1 MPIHTIFTEIALV
14 LALAAGVGLLGLV
27 LRQPLLVAFLAVGI
41 VAGPA
46 VLGLVQSG
54 DYILLLAELG
64 VAVLLFVVGL
74 KLDVSMVRTMGAVAV
89 ATGLGQVLFTSV
101 FGFLICLALGMAP
114 LTALYV
120 AVALTF
126 SSTIIIVKLLSDKRE
141 VDALHGR
148 IALGFLIVQ
157 DLAVV
162 FAMIALST
170 LGVGAQAEG
179 RGVWETVARVAAGG
193 ALLLVA
199 MALFIRF
206 AAERVLRLVARVPEL
221 MVTFAIAWAV
231 GLAAL
236 TDLAGFGK
244 EVGGLLAGV
253 GFASTSFRDAV
264 ASRLGPLRDFL
275 LLFFFVGLGLQLDL
289 SSLGAQVPTALVLSA
304 FVLIGNPLIVMVIM
318 GLMGYRKRTGFL
330 AGLTVA
336 QISEFSLIFMAM
348 GLSLGHVGGEAMGLV
363 TLVGMVTI
371 TLSTYM
377 ILYSQQL
384 YTRVEPLLG
393 VFEKQVAH
401 REVVEG
407 TEDSLDARCE
417 VVMVGLGRYGTAL
430 AAGLEEHGMKVLGI
444 DADPEAVRSW
454 KQRGH
459 PALYGDA
466 SDPGL
471 VNDLPLASVRWVV
484 IAIPPHPMGL
494 SHADPRRALIHA
506 LRERRGTFE
515 IGVIARD
522 SDEARDLQRLGAHLV
537 LQPFPDAAVR
547 AVERIVGREMRI
559 PSVGVVGG

>member
-1 MPIHTIFTEIALV
+1 MPDQHLFIEVALI

-27 LRQPLLVAFLAVGI
+27 LRQPLIVAFLAVGVI
-41 VAGPA
+41 AGPA
-46 VLGLVQSG
+46 GLALVQSEE
-54 DYILLLAELG
+54 YILLLSEIG

-74 KLDVSMVRTMGAVAV
+74 KLDVSMVRTLGVVAV
-89 ATGLGQVLFTSV
+89 ATGAGQVLFTSV
-101 FGFLICLALGMAP
+101 FGYLICLALGMDP

-141 VDALHGR
+141 VDSLHGR

-157 DLAVV
+157 DLVVV

-179 RGVWETVARVAAGG
+179 RPVWETLARVAGGG
-193 ALLLVA
+193 AVLVA
-199 MALFIRF
+199 ALALFIHY
-206 AAERVLRLVARVPEL
+206 AAERLLRLVARVPEL

-231 GLAAL
+231 GLAGL
-236 TDLAGFGK
+236 TDLLGFGK

-289 SSLGAQVPTALVLSA
+289 SLLGAQVPSALLLSV
-304 FVLIGNPLIVMVIM
+304 FVLIGNPLIVLVIM

-336 QISEFSLIFMAM
+336 QISEFSLILMAM
-348 GLSLGHVGGEAMGLV
+348 GLTLGHVSGEAMGLV
-363 TLVGMVTI
+363 TLVGMITI

-377 ILYSQQL
+377 ILYSQRL
-384 YTRVEPLLG
+384 HAWLEPVLG
-393 VFEKQVAH
+393 VFEKRVAH

-407 TEDSLDARCE
+407 TEDSAGARCQ
-417 VVMVGLGRYGTAL
+417 VVMIGLGRYGTAL
-430 AAGLEEHGMKVLGI
+430 AAGLEEHGIAVLGV

-454 KQRGH
+454 GRRGH
-459 PALYGDA
+459 PVLYGDA
-466 SDPGL
+466 GDPGL
-471 VNDLPLASVRWVV
+471 AAELPLEGVRWVV

-494 SHADPRRALIHA
+494 SHADPRRALMHA
-506 LRERRGTFE
+506 LRERGCRCE

-522 SDEARDLQRLGAHLV
+522 EEEAQELLQLGAHLV

-547 AVERIVGREMRI
+547 AVDRIVER
-559 PSVGVVGG
+559 S

>member
-1 MPIHTIFTEIALV
+1 MPDHSLFTEVALI
-14 LALAAGVGLLGLV
+14 LALAAGVGLVALM
-27 LRQPLLVAFLAVGI
+27 LRQPLVVAFLAVGI
-41 VAGPA
+41 IAGPA
-46 VLGLVQSG
+46 GLGLVQSEE
-54 DYILLLAELG
+54 YVRLLSEIG

-170 LGVGAQAEG
+170 LGVGAHAEG
-179 RGVWETVARVAAGG
+179 RGVWETVARVAGGG
-193 ALLLVA
+193 AVLLVA

-206 AAERVLRLVARVPEL
+206 AAERLLRLVARVPEL
-221 MVTFAIAWAV
+221 LVTFAIAWAV
-231 GLAAL
+231 GLAGL
-236 TDLAGFGK
+236 TDLVGFGK

-289 SSLGAQVPTALVLSA
+289 SLLGAQVPSALLLSV
-304 FVLIGNPLIVMVIM
+304 FVLVGNPLIVLVIM

-348 GLSLGHVGGEAMGLV
+348 GMTLGHVTGEAMGLV

-384 YTRVEPLLG
+384 YAWLEPVLG
-393 VFEKQVAH
+393 VFEKRVAH

-407 TEDSLDARCE
+407 TEENTDATCE
-417 VVMVGLGRYGTAL
+417 VVMIGLGRYGTAL
-430 AAGLEEHGMKVLGI
+430 AAGLEEHGMAVLGI

-454 KQRGH
+454 GKRGH
-459 PALYGDA
+459 PVLYGDA
-466 SDPGL
+466 ADPGL
-471 VNDLPLASVRWVV
+471 AAELPLEGVRWVV

-494 SHADPRRALIHA
+494 SHADPRRALMHA
-506 LRERRGTFE
+506 LRERGGAFE

-522 SDEARDLQRLGAHLV
+522 QDEAEQLQQLGADLV

-547 AVERIVGREMRI
+547 AVERILGRE
-559 PSVGVVGG
+559 